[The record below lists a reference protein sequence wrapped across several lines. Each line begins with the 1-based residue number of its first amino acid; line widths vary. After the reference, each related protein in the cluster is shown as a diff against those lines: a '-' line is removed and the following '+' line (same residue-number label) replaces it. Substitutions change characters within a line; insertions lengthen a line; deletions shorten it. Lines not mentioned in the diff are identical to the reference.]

1 MKENSIIKINQMSK
15 GYPIGGKTFMAL
27 KNLTISFNEGEFAGI
42 VGPSGSGKTTLLN
55 IIGSLDKPTQGEA
68 IVLDQNISDLT
79 HKKAAYLRN
88 INIGFIFQVFNLLPV
103 YTVYENVELPLILN
117 NVEKTDRVKKVTQA
131 IEWVGLRDKIN
142 SKPAQMSGGECQRTA
157 IARAIVH
164 EPALLL
170 ADEPTA
176 NLDAEN
182 SHNIMKIL
190 SKLNTE
196 MSTSFVFATHD
207 EKIMGYLKRI
217 IHLEDGKILNDKK
230 ISIPKFS

>member
-103 YTVYENVELPLILN
+103 YTVYENVEF
-117 NVEKTDRVKKVTQA
+117 
-131 IEWVGLRDKIN
+131 
-142 SKPAQMSGGECQRTA
+142 
-157 IARAIVH
+157 
-164 EPALLL
+164 ALLL
-170 ADEPTA
+170 QQYSSKERKTVSYTHLTLPTKA
-176 NLDAEN
+176 
-182 SHNIMKIL
+182 
-190 SKLNTE
+190 
-196 MSTSFVFATHD
+196 
-207 EKIMGYLKRI
+207 
-217 IHLEDGKILNDKK
+217 
-230 ISIPKFS
+230 

>member
-103 YTVYENVELPLILN
+103 YTVYENVELCL
-117 NVEKTDRVKKVTQA
+117 
-131 IEWVGLRDKIN
+131 
-142 SKPAQMSGGECQRTA
+142 
-157 IARAIVH
+157 
-164 EPALLL
+164 
-170 ADEPTA
+170 
-176 NLDAEN
+176 
-182 SHNIMKIL
+182 
-190 SKLNTE
+190 
-196 MSTSFVFATHD
+196 
-207 EKIMGYLKRI
+207 
-217 IHLEDGKILNDKK
+217 
-230 ISIPKFS
+230 